1 MIVKLYV
8 YSSSVIVRT
17 FQNDIIV
24 LGTLL
29 WKETYIFKYQPFHQ
43 GESIA
48 VQSHAQ
54 HKYQVSMWDQL
65 HIHF

>member
-8 YSSSVIVRT
+8 HSSSVVVKM

-24 LGTLL
+24 LGTLS
-29 WKETYIFKYQPFHQ
+29 WKETYILKYQPFHK
-43 GESIA
+43 GKCIA